1 MKVMILCD
9 KSNNIQSISL
19 LNPVPTGHIH
29 VELEG
34 GGAVYELDVDPAV
47 IDPDALLGR
56 KGREAHEAA
65 HEKLRRMI

>member
-1 MKVMILCD
+1 M
-9 KSNNIQSISL
+9 
-19 LNPVPTGHIH
+19 H

-34 GGAVYELDVDPAV
+34 GGAV

-65 HEKLRRMI
+65 YEKLRRMI